1 MCLAKVVAVF
11 IHETRLPCNYAWN
24 ADKTTFFPII
34 FFPISYNML
43 YSTNYSLIIF
53 IDSENTKKY
62 GKNSLRNPKNFVPA
76 MGPCAIGGYSI
87 KVFKN

>member
-11 IHETRLPCNYAWN
+11 IHETRLPCHVIMHEMQM
-24 ADKTTFFPII
+24 KLL

-62 GKNSLRNPKNFVPA
+62 GKNSL
-76 MGPCAIGGYSI
+76 
-87 KVFKN
+87 